1 MPGYSVA
8 VVGATGAVGR
18 AMVKILEERSFP
30 VRELRLG
37 ATARSR
43 GQVLT
48 FHGEPVKV
56 QETGEA
62 LFHGIDLALFA
73 GGDASSEQYAW
84 RIASNGTVV
93 VDNSSTFR
101 LDPRVPLVIPEINPY
116 ALRDHQGVIANPNC
130 STIIML
136 LALVPLH
143 RAAGVRRAVVATY
156 QSVSGAGIA
165 AMEALQ
171 EQLRAL
177 LPHPELLTS
186 GASPEEIEAV
196 AGTQH
201 PIAFNLLFQW
211 PIAEEGYTTEE
222 WKMIRETQKITGEA
236 IPIAPTTVR
245 VPSMVGHGIAL
256 TVELNRPLTPEE
268 AREVLRRA
276 EGVEVWDEPS
286 SGRYPMPIY
295 AAGRDPVYVGRIR
308 PDPTV
313 PAGLHLWA
321 VGDNLRKGAAL
332 NAVQIAETM
341 ISMGLL

>member
-1 MPGYSVA
+1 MARYAVA
-8 VVGATGAVGR
+8 VIGATGAVGKTI
-18 AMVKILEERSFP
+18 VKVLEERSFP

-37 ATARSR
+37 ATARSS

-56 QETGEA
+56 QETKEE
-62 LFHGIDLALFA
+62 LFRGIDLALFA
-73 GGDASSEQYAW
+73 GGDTSSEQYAW
-84 RIASNGTVV
+84 RIARNGTVV

-101 LDPRVPLVIPEINPY
+101 LDPRVPLVIPEIN
-116 ALRDHQGVIANPNC
+116 AHTLRDHQGVVANPNC

-165 AMEALQ
+165 AMDALQ

-177 LPHPELLTS
+177 LPHPELLMN
-186 GASPEEIEAV
+186 GASPEEIEAF
-196 AGTQH
+196 AGTQS

-211 PIAEEGYTTEE
+211 PIAEEGFTTEE
-222 WKMIRETQKITGEA
+222 WKMIRETQKIVGEA

-256 TVELNRPLTPEE
+256 TVELNRSLSPEE
-268 AREVLRRA
+268 AKEILRQA
-276 EGVEVWDEPS
+276 EGVEVLDEPS
-286 SGRYPMPIY
+286 TGRFPMPIY

-308 PDPTV
+308 RDPTV
-313 PAGLHLWA
+313 PAGLHLWV